1 MALSDLYVIFIV
13 SIILAIKVSIFYLVK
28 SKITIEKKRTN
39 VFVLSVAAKIVPKI
53 TPNITKIP

>member
-28 SKITIEKKRTN
+28 SKNDK
-39 VFVLSVAAKIVPKI
+39 
-53 TPNITKIP
+53 